1 MVHIDNNILQEALD
15 LGIIDVSHVQAQVD
29 MYNKKAILLNH
40 PYKIWIGKDGFWRT
54 YLPDEEKTRKLI
66 KKKEKEALEEAIVNF
81 YKDDEALTTKTFDEM
96 YHLWREVQDIM
107 VCSNTT
113 VKYDTDYLRYF
124 SEKDFIKKDIGK
136 IKQSDIKVFI
146 CETVKTQHLCKKA
159 CKTLFGY
166 IHNTFLYAL
175 EQELIA
181 DDPMKALKAKSFY
194 KYCTEREKTTENS
207 TVSDQEM
214 ESIYEVI
221 QRDYQEQPW
230 YIPTYAVHLASLTGM
245 RVGELSALKWD
256 CIKDN
261 YILINK
267 SEKYD
272 RKNEKYIVDKTKT
285 MKERKFPITPEIKSL
300 LDKIKKIEIK
310 YGYIC
315 EWVFADENGRVHANI
330 ISSCSKNKSR
340 QAGIPDKGIHAFR
353 KTINSKLRCNGVS
366 ATIAASMLG
375 HSEEVNEEYYTF
387 DVVSM
392 EEKARLLSSAVKG
405 VV

>member
-1 MVHIDNNILQEALD
+1 
-15 LGIIDVSHVQAQVD
+15 
-29 MYNKKAILLNH
+29 MYNKRAILLNH
-40 PYKIWIGKDGFWRT
+40 PYKIWIGKDGFWRS

-124 SEKDFIKKDIGK
+124 SEKDFIKKDIGR

-175 EQELIA
+175 EQEFIA

-194 KYCTEREKTTENS
+194 KYCVEREKTTENS

-256 CIKDN
+256 CVKDN

-272 RKNEKYIVDKTKT
+272 RKNERYIVDKTKT
-285 MKERKFPITPEIKSL
+285 MKENSL
-300 LDKIKKIEIK
+300 LLQKSNLYWIRLRKLKSNMDISVNGSLRTRMEEYMPILFLPVPKIKVGKPESQTK
-310 YGYIC
+310 
-315 EWVFADENGRVHANI
+315 V
-330 ISSCSKNKSR
+330 
-340 QAGIPDKGIHAFR
+340 
-353 KTINSKLRCNGVS
+353 
-366 ATIAASMLG
+366 SMLSG
-375 HSEEVNEEYYTF
+375 
-387 DVVSM
+387 
-392 EEKARLLSSAVKG
+392 RR
-405 VV
+405 